1 MPRSMRSVSLLLAI
15 ALAAGCGGGDRLDG
29 RYVANEEASL
39 TLTLS
44 ESSSGQ
50 ISGAL
55 GGPAGSVPIVA
66 RRQGDAFAGTVG
78 ERDESLPFTGTI
90 EDAGLT
96 LVLGTPDETQ
106 SFHFHRV
113 GDADSPA
120 PAVASAAPAASPVV
134 AAASRH
140 VVINERAL
148 SGEELAQV
156 EQAYQIRIPDA
167 DYWYDATLGAWGA
180 KGGPTMGFLAP
191 GLALGGPLQ
200 ADASGSGTGI
210 FVNGRELHPLDVMGL
225 QRVTG
230 PIVPGRYF
238 ITAEGLA
245 GNEGGPPQWN
255 LAALACASGGG
266 SGGDNPTN
274 TWQSSVT
281 GASGFSDG
289 HTGAVFLPN
298 GGIVSTGD

>member
-1 MPRSMRSVSLLLAI
+1 MRSRSLLFAI
-15 ALAAGCGGGDRLDG
+15 ALAAGCGGGERLDG

-39 TLTLS
+39 TLTLIEAS
-44 ESSSGQ
+44 GGQ

-96 LVLGTPDETQ
+96 LVLGAPDEAQ

-120 PAVASAAPAASPVV
+120 PTV
-134 AAASRH
+134 AATSRH

-148 SGEELAQV
+148 SDEDLAQV

-180 KGGPTMGFLAP
+180 KGGPTMGFITP
-191 GLALGGPLQ
+191 GLELGGPLQ
-200 ADASGSGTGI
+200 SDASGSGTGI

-245 GNEGGPPQWN
+245 GIEGGPPQWN
-255 LAALACASGGG
+255 LVALASASGGG
-266 SGGDNPTN
+266 GGARGDNPTH